1 MGTKG
6 SKGQQPKGKVLTPI
20 PVRTGRPSAYSM
32 ELALE
37 ICSRIAA
44 GELLMDICNDPWIP
58 PTATVRGWDLRD
70 KADLANS
77 PFPGFS
83 SMYAR
88 ARAMQIEQEVDE
100 IRNIADTPR
109 IGVQVS
115 VKELPGGGSIRE
127 VKRGDMVERSR
138 LQLDAR
144 KWRAAKIA
152 KNNYGDRIADL
163 EAQSGNP
170 EDAPRVIIEGGLPE
184 DE

>member
-1 MGTKG
+1 
-6 SKGQQPKGKVLTPI
+6 
-20 PVRTGRPSAYSM
+20 
-32 ELALE
+32 
-37 ICSRIAA
+37 
-44 GELLMDICNDPWIP
+44 
-58 PTATVRGWDLRD
+58 
-70 KADLANS
+70 
-77 PFPGFS
+77 
-83 SMYAR
+83 MYAR

-100 IRNIADTPR
+100 IRSIADTAR
-109 IGVQVS
+109 IGVQVT

-163 EAQSGNP
+163 ETANGNP
-170 EDAPRVIIEGGLPE
+170 DDAPRVVIEGGLP

>member
-1 MGTKG
+1 MPN
-6 SKGQQPKGKVLTPI
+6 KGQKGRQPKGKILAPI
-20 PVRTGRPSAYSM
+20 PVRTGRPSAYSV
-32 ELALE
+32 ELAIE

-44 GELLMDICNDPWIP
+44 GELLMDICQDDWIP
-58 PTATVRGWDLRD
+58 HTATVRGWDLRD
-70 KADLANS
+70 KSDPDNS

-83 SMYAR
+83 AMYAR

-100 IRNIADTPR
+100 IRSIADTAR
-109 IGVQVS
+109 IGVQVT

-152 KNNYGDRIADL
+152 KNNYGDRIADMD
-163 EAQSGNP
+163 ARSDNP
-170 EDAPRVIIEGGLPE
+170 EGPRIIIEGGLP